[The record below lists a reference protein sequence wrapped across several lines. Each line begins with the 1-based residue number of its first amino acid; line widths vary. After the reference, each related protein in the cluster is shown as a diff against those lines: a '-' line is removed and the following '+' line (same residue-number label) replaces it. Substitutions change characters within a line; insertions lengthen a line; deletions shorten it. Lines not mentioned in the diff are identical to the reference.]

1 MQKFLGLGIVFLCV
15 FGGFVMANGRLLSLW
30 QPAELV
36 IILGAGLGSMVIAN
50 SRQVLV
56 AIKSQVVALF
66 GAQPDHSQTAQELLC
81 VMHALLE
88 SVRQKGLKSLDEHI
102 EFWQESSLFLQY
114 PKIHSDPILMQ
125 FITDNFRMLSMG
137 KMTAHELESLLEQ
150 EIAAIEEDMLKPSS
164 ALHTTG
170 EAMPGFG
177 ILAAVMGIIITMS
190 KLDGPLLSIG
200 LHVGAALVGTFIG
213 IFMCYCI
220 FEPLSHALATRVD
233 KKIGLLECIKSI
245 LVSHNTGKTP
255 LLAVDAGR
263 KLIDKDA
270 KPSFIQMEEWLN
282 KKAA

>member
-1 MQKFLGLGIVFLCV
+1 MQKFIGLGIVVLCV

-36 IILGAGLGSMVIAN
+36 IIIGAGLGSMVIAN
-50 SRQVLV
+50 SSQVLL
-56 AIKSQVVALF
+56 AIKSQVAALF
-66 GAQPDHSQTAQELLC
+66 KSQPAHSEVTQELLC

-114 PKIHSDPILMQ
+114 SHVHSDLVLMN

-137 KMTAHELESLLEQ
+137 KISAHELESLLEQ

-213 IFMCYCI
+213 IFLCYCI

-233 KKIGLLECIKSI
+233 KKISLLECIKSI
-245 LVSHNTGKTP
+245 LVSHSTGKTP

-270 KPSFIQMEEWLN
+270 KPSFVEMEEWLN